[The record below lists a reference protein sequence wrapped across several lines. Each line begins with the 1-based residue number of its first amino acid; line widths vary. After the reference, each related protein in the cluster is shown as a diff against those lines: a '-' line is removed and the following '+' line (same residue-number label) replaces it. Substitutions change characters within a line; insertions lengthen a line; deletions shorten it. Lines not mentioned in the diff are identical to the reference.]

1 MFPSTYLFFFRLIF
15 LAHRLDN
22 DGQLSRF
29 FLSNFAR
36 DSISKGSPECVVEL
50 YEAYLTIG
58 KMLRDPANVIEYKMI
73 PGDMVTIN
81 NHRVLHGRTEFTVTE
96 GGSRF
101 LAGIYM
107 DWDTMYS
114 RLRVLARK
122 LNLPCPC

>member
-1 MFPSTYLFFFRLIF
+1 MIF
-15 LAHRLDN
+15 IAHRLDN
-22 DGQLSRF
+22 NGQLSRF
-29 FLSNFAR
+29 FLSNGAR
-36 DSISKGSPECVVEL
+36 DCLTRKESPECVVEL

-73 PGDMVTIN
+73 PGDMVTVN
-81 NHRVLHGRTEFTVTE
+81 NHRVTYGRTGFTVTE

-101 LAGIYM
+101 LVGIYM